1 MCAAGAAVAGRGAGA
16 LLELARD
23 VAQEPGPR
31 LRQVAS
37 WRYGTRDAIEMLAV
51 CVVLALVY
59 GRHPAALGL
68 VEPADVDH
76 DHADAVVERSQ
87 RLLYGPERL

>member
-1 MCAAGAAVAGRGAGA
+1 MCVCVCAAGAAVAGRGAGA

-31 LRQVAS
+31 LRQVACR
-37 WRYGTRDAIEMLAV
+37 RYGAREAIGMLV
-51 CVVLALVY
+51 
-59 GRHPAALGL
+59 GL

>member
-1 MCAAGAAVAGRGAGA
+1 
-16 LLELARD
+16 
-23 VAQEPGPR
+23 
-31 LRQVAS
+31 
-37 WRYGTRDAIEMLAV
+37 MLAV